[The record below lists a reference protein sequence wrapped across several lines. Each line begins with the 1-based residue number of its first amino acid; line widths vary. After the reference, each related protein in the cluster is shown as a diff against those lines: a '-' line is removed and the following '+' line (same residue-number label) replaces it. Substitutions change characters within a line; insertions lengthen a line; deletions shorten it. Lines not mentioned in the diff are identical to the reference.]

1 MQNTEPPKDAGEG
14 EQKGNPSPS
23 RDALLI
29 YLRLGESPSLGCPSY
44 PSLKPLPGAAE
55 VASAAA
61 ISPAALAL
69 PRPPAWF
76 FPAVEVGPGAG
87 VERRVGARSRSW
99 EGAWTRVALGVG
111 FAGAGCG
118 GEQWGP
124 SGQVWSLEAGP
135 GFLSILGREESRGGG
150 GPGCHTAHGP
160 TAALLAGS
168 LRFSGDVWILSG
180 SGSWVARNWG
190 VESRRQLYG
199 SAPLFTLIQ
208 GGTKKKKKLLRVP

>member
-87 VERRVGARSRSW
+87 VRGESAPAAGAGKAR
-99 EGAWTRVALGVG
+99 GLGWPVG

-124 SGQVWSLEAGP
+124 SGQAWSLEAGP

-150 GPGCHTAHGP
+150 GSWLPHRPRSHGRFVGGFP
-160 TAALLAGS
+160 PFFWRCLDPLGIGELGGQELGS
-168 LRFSGDVWILSG
+168 R
-180 SGSWVARNWG
+180 
-190 VESRRQLYG
+190 E
-199 SAPLFTLIQ
+199 
-208 GGTKKKKKLLRVP
+208 

>member
-150 GPGCHTAHGP
+150 VLAATPPTVPRPLCWRVPSVFLEMSGSSRDRGAGWPGTGESRVGDSCT
-160 TAALLAGS
+160 ALLP
-168 LRFSGDVWILSG
+168 FSH
-180 SGSWVARNWG
+180 
-190 VESRRQLYG
+190 
-199 SAPLFTLIQ
+199 
-208 GGTKKKKKLLRVP
+208 